1 MTRQASHTMPVR
13 QRSTMGLGW
22 CHELWRCGLWL
33 CVLALTC
40 QATLALADD
49 ALPAPQGK
57 VVLTLSGVIELHG
70 QGDQQGN
77 EARFDLAMLQSMKQ
91 YDIVTVTPWTDG
103 LHRYRGV
110 RLSELLA
117 RVGAKGDWAIAYGL
131 DDFHARVDLSLA
143 RQHGAIIALFA
154 DGHALTVRS
163 KGPLWLIFPLSD
175 QPLLDTPA
183 VANQMVWQLHRLQL
197 EP

>member
-1 MTRQASHTMPVR
+1 MTSRAFNSMPAG
-13 QRSTMGLGW
+13 QGAAML
-22 CHELWRCGLWL
+22 CWL
-33 CVLALTC
+33 CAVLLLVG
-40 QATLALADD
+40 QAAFAADAD
-49 ALPAPQGK
+49 SLPEPQGK
-57 VVLTLSGVIELHG
+57 VVLTISGAL
-70 QGDQQGN
+70 QQRNRGN
-77 EARFDLAMLQSMKQ
+77 EAQFDLAMLQAMKQ
-91 YDIVTVTPWTDG
+91 YDIVTVTPWTEG

-143 RQHGAIIALFA
+143 SQHGAIIALFA

-175 QPLLDTPA
+175 APQLDTPA
-183 VANQMVWQLHRLQL
+183 VANQMVWQLNHLQL